1 MATDATAGD
10 EDWDDLLGSGA
21 VLKQIIERGRR
32 EDDDDIDMEAP
43 RKFFALI
50 DIETKCN
57 GKLVES
63 ESHKNYLIN
72 SDVDL
77 FPGVHLV
84 IPLMDI
90 HERSRYIF
98 DSKFAYGELSMG
110 PLVPARSKLEC
121 IITLK
126 FRCPFDEFLDQLTL
140 AARLGLARRKN
151 ERGKFWFKHE
161 HYSNAIAMYQS
172 MVELCQL
179 DAVVDDQDP

>member
-1 MATDATAGD
+1 MATDAPAGNQ
-10 EDWDDLLGSGA
+10 EWDDLLGSGA
-21 VLKQIIERGRR
+21 VMKQIIERGIRNND
-32 EDDDDIDMEAP
+32 EDIDMEAP

-50 DIETKCN
+50 DIETRCN
-57 GKLVES
+57 GTLVES
-63 ESHKNYLIN
+63 ESHKNYLIS

-84 IPLMDI
+84 IPLMDV

-98 DSKFAYGELSMG
+98 DSKFAYGELCIC
-110 PLVPARSKLEC
+110 PLVPAKSRLEC

-126 FRCPFDEFLDQLTL
+126 FRCPFDEFLEQLTL
-140 AARLGLARRKN
+140 GARLGLAKRKN

-161 HYSNAIAMYQS
+161 LYSNAIAMYQS

-179 DAVVDDQDP
+179 DHFVDDQDP